1 MWRYDK
7 PRGLV
12 TTHNDPLG
20 RQTVFGTLP
29 TTLPRVISV
38 GRLDAESE
46 GLLLLTMHGS
56 LARSLELPSSGL
68 ERVYHCKI
76 DTGQREVSASML
88 DELRSG
94 LTLADGTRLR
104 PMLAEDADGPHGGQ
118 RSRGRPW
125 MRMLLTEGKNR
136 KIRRVWEHF
145 GFAKLSLVR
154 TAYGPFALGSLSPGQ
169 LEEVCAEEVSAL
181 QARSRQWPDK
191 QGRRRT
197 GSSTATPASRPVR

>member
-56 LARSLELPSSGL
+56 RQVARVAL
-68 ERVYHCKI
+68 
-76 DTGQREVSASML
+76 
-88 DELRSG
+88 
-94 LTLADGTRLR
+94 LR
-104 PMLAEDADGPHGGQ
+104 PRAGLP
-118 RSRGRPW
+118 
-125 MRMLLTEGKNR
+125 
-136 KIRRVWEHF
+136 
-145 GFAKLSLVR
+145 
-154 TAYGPFALGSLSPGQ
+154 
-169 LEEVCAEEVSAL
+169 L
-181 QARSRQWPDK
+181 QD
-191 QGRRRT
+191 
-197 GSSTATPASRPVR
+197 

>member
-1 MWRYDK
+1 VALDDSVLGEKEERARTWRYHK

-125 MRMLLTEGKNR
+125 MRMLLTEGKNLQDSA
-136 KIRRVWEHF
+136 RV
-145 GFAKLSLVR
+145 G
-154 TAYGPFALGSLSPGQ
+154 ALWLRQ
-169 LEEVCAEEVSAL
+169 AL
-181 QARSRQWPDK
+181 
-191 QGRRRT
+191 
-197 GSSTATPASRPVR
+197 SRPHGLRALCARQPLSRAAGGGLRLRRGSD